1 MAINENTQI
10 KTLIKLGLIEES
22 QIETW
27 NKKIERQEARAAA
40 QKELESCIDQISQVL
55 NDEAHKEIQFF
66 SVKPAPHSKGFLEFF
81 EADRGL
87 VLKALSKMTKAGK
100 IKKVGITRNEE
111 GEIKVVESSQV
122 NAFQIRYMRA

>member
-27 NKKIERQEARAAA
+27 NKKVERAEARALS
-40 QKELESCIDQISQVL
+40 QKELTSCIDQISQVL

-66 SVKPAPHSKGFLEFF
+66 SVNQLLIQKDSLSSSKP
-81 EADRGL
+81 
-87 VLKALSKMTKAGK
+87 
-100 IKKVGITRNEE
+100 I
-111 GEIKVVESSQV
+111 VV
-122 NAFQIRYMRA
+122 

>member
-10 KTLIKLGLIEES
+10 KTLIKLGLIKES
-22 QIETW
+22 QIESW
-27 NKKIERQEARAAA
+27 NKKIEKDEARSAS
-40 QKELESCIDQISQVL
+40 QKELTSCIDQISQVL

-87 VLKALSKMTKAGK
+87 VLKALSKMTEAGT
-100 IKKVGITRNEE
+100 IKKVGITRDEE
-111 GEIKVVESSQV
+111 GNVQVVEASQV
-122 NAFQIRYMRA
+122 NAFQVRYMRA